1 MTDQAAPQQ
10 VSIELPKAWA
20 GRTLPRRDRPAASA
34 PPEPDPDA
42 PQRLREALAAKGDLL
57 EQVLHMRKNRRHKNA
72 VAAYLDGRPDARGAA
87 VTGEL
92 LRYVGPHDPDEWS
105 RLELH
110 AWLGTHG
117 LAWTVRAWLE
127 RGDVEMSGYHW
138 QHFPVPLNH
147 LVLHPTSIHNSRS
160 LTREIDNR
168 TLAEFRAHLATA
180 ADEDYTAALAAA
192 AEHRD
197 TTGKRFGAALLFP
210 EQRAWVLDA
219 CAEYGQR
226 PWNIGTDNL
235 VLYAASEKAHL
246 EAAKIDAL
254 HDYYMDV
261 DSVVALVDGVGLDA
275 LPILTRT
282 LGSRYHQAKPVRQ
295 ALYQAVA
302 LLPSSEATDHLVTH
316 LDQPHAFEA
325 AVQAAARHPELVLRS
340 LAVETGAVSTAQRGR
355 FAALAE
361 HAGPAALDK
370 LTDAERAA
378 IAAFT
383 ASRTTVPE
391 ADPADLPELLTAP
404 PWTRKRPR
412 RTPVT
417 IEGLAPIG
425 EPRLVWPE
433 GRRRHW
439 LDYADEPLRNDPLG
453 EVRQF
458 WHEHAEALRRGDT
471 VGRNDRHDRLGVLV
485 AHGPIELAE
494 EFVAEWAVSSD
505 EPGGWQAVA
514 ILARFGEIG
523 IPKAVTAAIE
533 YSGIDPVLEPVLSVE
548 AARFVADRLTRLKSA
563 RPQAAAWLDHHGLDV
578 VPLLVPD
585 AFAPATDPAA
595 KKARKAAET
604 ALAHLAVRHGAAAVA
619 RAAEPHGPEAV
630 AALTEIYADPYEP
643 YGTAVP
649 KPGPWATPVMFPQVL
664 LKGRD
669 RALPASSIPHLLTVL
684 ALAAP
689 DYPYPGLAAV
699 VEVCDRASL
708 ARFSRAVFDQWLAVG
723 APPKDAWAL
732 TQLAHVAEDETVW
745 ALAPRVAEWPGE
757 NQHKRAVAGLRVLG
771 AIGSE
776 EALRAVK
783 RIADRSKF
791 DALQNEAAVQI
802 AGIAAELG
810 LTEAQLADR
819 LVPDFGLDDE
829 ESLTLDYGPRSFTVA
844 FDEQLRP
851 FVIDE
856 SGKARKALPKPGVK
870 DDPDAAEASR
880 ARFTA
885 LKRELKSVAAEQVKR
900 FEADLVSGRS
910 HTVEE
915 FGRYIAGHPLTGRLA
930 KRLVWLAET
939 ADETSAFRI
948 AEDGT
953 YSDVEDDT
961 VHLAAEASIRLAH
974 PVHLGSQVDEW
985 AKLFADYEILQPFDQ
1000 LLRPAMRFTEDELA
1014 TGRLAR
1020 FEGATVAT
1028 GRVLGMTRLGWHR
1041 AAPEPGGRAPGI
1053 SYPLPN
1059 GGFVTVAL
1067 DPGIEVGY
1075 VEETHTQTIR
1085 GVHLSSTE
1093 DYPWA
1098 GQPAEPPT
1106 RAPLD
1111 PVAASEALASLTRLT
1126 RP

>member
-1 MTDQAAPQQ
+1 MTEHVAPQQ
-10 VSIELPKAWA
+10 VSIELPKAFA
-20 GRTLPRRDRPAASA
+20 AKVLPRRDRPAAPA
-34 PPEPDPDA
+34 PPALDPDA
-42 PQRLREALAAKGDLL
+42 PQRLREALADKAELM
-57 EQVLHMRKNRRHKNA
+57 ERALHMRKNRRHKNA
-72 VAAYLDGRPDARGAA
+72 VAAYYEGRPDARGAA

-110 AWLGTHG
+110 AWLQTHG

-127 RGDVEMSGYHW
+127 RGDVEMIGYHW
-138 QHFPVPLNH
+138 KHVEVPLQD
-147 LVLHPTSIHNSRS
+147 LVLLPTSIHNTRS
-160 LTREIDNR
+160 LTREIDNG
-168 TLAEFRAHLATA
+168 TLAEIRAHLATA
-180 ADEDYTAALAAA
+180 PEADYTAALAAA

-197 TTGKRFGAALLFP
+197 TIGKIFGAALLFP
-210 EQRAWVLDA
+210 ERRDWVLDS
-219 CAEYGQR
+219 CNEYRNR
-226 PWNIGTDNL
+226 PWNIGFDKV
-235 VLYAASEKAHL
+235 VLHAMSEKAHL
-246 EAAKIDAL
+246 KAARITEL

-261 DSVVALVDGVGLDA
+261 ESIAALVDGLGTAA
-275 LPILTRT
+275 LPVLTTT

-302 LLPSSEATDHLVTH
+302 LLPTSEATDHLVAN
-316 LDQPHAFEA
+316 LDQPHAFDA
-325 AVQAAARHPELVLRS
+325 AVQAAERHPELMLRS
-340 LAVETGAVSTAQRGR
+340 LAVETGEVSTALRGR

-361 HAGPAALDK
+361 HAGPAALDN

-383 ASRTTVPE
+383 ASRTAVPE
-391 ADPADLPELLTAP
+391 ADPADLPQLLTAP

-412 RTPVT
+412 HKPVT

-433 GRRRHW
+433 GRHRHW
-439 LDYADEPLRNDPLG
+439 LDYADEPLRDDPLG

-458 WHEHAEALRRGDT
+458 WYEHAETLRRGDT
-471 VGRNDRHDRLGVLV
+471 VDRRDRLGVLV

-494 EFVAEWAVSSD
+494 EFVAEWAASGD
-505 EPGGWQAVA
+505 EPGGWQAIA

-533 YSGIDPVLEPVLSVE
+533 YCGIDPVLEPVLSVE
-548 AARFVADRLTRLKSA
+548 AARFVADQLVRLKSA

-595 KKARKAAET
+595 KRARKAAET

-619 RAAEPHGPEAV
+619 KAAEPHGPEAV

-643 YGTAVP
+643 YGTTVP

-669 RALPASSIPHLLTVL
+669 RALPASAIPHLLTVL

-699 VEVCDRASL
+699 VEICDRASL

-723 APPKDAWAL
+723 APPKDSWAL

-745 ALAPRVAEWPGE
+745 ALAPRIAEWPGE
-757 NQHKRAVAGLRVLG
+757 NQHKRAVAGLKVLG

-791 DALQNEAAVQI
+791 EALQSEAATQI
-802 AGIAAELG
+802 KGIAAALG
-810 LTEAQLADR
+810 LTEDQLADR

-829 ESLTLDYGPRSFTVA
+829 ASLILDYGPRSFTVA
-844 FDEQLRP
+844 FDEHMQP
-851 FVIDE
+851 FVIDDA
-856 SGKARKALPKPGVK
+856 GKARKALPKPGVK

-880 ARFTA
+880 ARFSA

-900 FEADLVSGRS
+900 LGADLVTGRA
-910 HTVEE
+910 HTVED
-915 FGRYIAGHPLTGRLA
+915 FGRYVAGHPLTGRLA
-930 KRLVWLAET
+930 RRLVWLAET
-939 ADETSAFRI
+939 AEARLAFRI

-961 VHLAAEASIRLAH
+961 VDLPADASIRLAH

-1041 AAPEPGGRAPGI
+1041 AAPEPGGRARGI

-1075 VEETHTQTIR
+1075 VEETPTQTIR
-1085 GVHLSSTE
+1085 GVHLTSTE
-1093 DYPWA
+1093 EYPWA
-1098 GQPAEPPT
+1098 GQSAEPPA
-1106 RAPLD
+1106 RGPLD